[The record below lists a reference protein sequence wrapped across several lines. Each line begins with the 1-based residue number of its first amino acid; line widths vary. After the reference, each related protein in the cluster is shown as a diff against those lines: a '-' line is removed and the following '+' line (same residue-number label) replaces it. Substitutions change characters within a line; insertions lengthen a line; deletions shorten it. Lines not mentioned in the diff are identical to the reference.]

1 MNIDITNSTCEKHLG
16 VKFDHKLNFVDYI
29 SELSKKASRKIHAL
43 ARVPPT
49 PYMNLSK
56 ERILMSSFF
65 FSQFS
70 YRLIVWMRHSHA
82 NNSK

>member
-1 MNIDITNSTCEKHLG
+1 MNIYITNSTCGKHLG
-16 VKFDHKLNFVDYI
+16 VKFDHKLNFVDCI
-29 SELSKKASRKIHAL
+29 SELSKKACRKIHAL
-43 ARVPPT
+43 ARAPPT

-56 ERILMSSFF
+56 KRILMSSFF

-70 YRLIVWMRHSHA
+70 YRLIVWMRQSHA